1 MCCVLCVLYACVCRR
16 QAADTIENDFSGFTF
31 PFLACHALDDKL
43 THPDGSKE
51 LYERAPSPVKDL
63 ILYGGMRH
71 EIFNERDGAR
81 VIADVL
87 RWVEKRYAAVG
98 HPREH
103 GRVVSAL

>member
-1 MCCVLCVLYACVCRR
+1 MCNGVALKRCVAYVH

-51 LYERAPSPVKDL
+51 LYERAPSLVKDL

-71 EIFNERDGAR
+71 EIFNERDKDR
-81 VIADVL
+81 VIDDVL
-87 RWVEKRYAAVG
+87 RWVEKRYAVS
-98 HPREH
+98 
-103 GRVVSAL
+103 GRQRGLVPSAL